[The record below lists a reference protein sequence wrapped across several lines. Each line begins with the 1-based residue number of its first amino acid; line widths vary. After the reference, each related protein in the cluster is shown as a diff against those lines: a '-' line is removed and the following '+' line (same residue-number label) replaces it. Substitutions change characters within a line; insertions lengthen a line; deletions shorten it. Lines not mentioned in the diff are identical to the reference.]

1 MCASGHFRTGSAF
14 AALIVYLVL
23 DTELRI
29 KPKPVTAA
37 VTFTCTRKSF
47 PVFPDYWF
55 NPINLSGWLLGR
67 LYRPAHAFCFH
78 IRFHYIFYGLP
89 YRPATGRKGAWR
101 STALAGRLYSWNK
114 HIRNDEC
121 RLPTP
126 PLHTWAGSVHELT
139 SVREKWREP
148 TPDACAAN
156 NRWIWMNFINNLHRD
171 ASINRIS
178 TCA

>member
-1 MCASGHFRTGSAF
+1 MFQILTHLCFCFCALRSRSPKCAAVACVWEMCASEHFRMGSGF
-14 AALIVYLVL
+14 ADLIVCPVL
-23 DTELRI
+23 HTELSI

-47 PVFPDYWF
+47 LRFPDYWF

-78 IRFHYIFYGLP
+78 IRFHYIFYGFP
-89 YRPATGRKGAWR
+89 YLPATGMKGAWR

-114 HIRNDEC
+114 HIKNDEC

-126 PLHTWAGSVHELT
+126 PLHTWA
-139 SVREKWREP
+139 RQR
-148 TPDACAAN
+148 ACAH
-156 NRWIWMNFINNLHRD
+156 L
-171 ASINRIS
+171 
-178 TCA
+178 CAWEMEGNDT